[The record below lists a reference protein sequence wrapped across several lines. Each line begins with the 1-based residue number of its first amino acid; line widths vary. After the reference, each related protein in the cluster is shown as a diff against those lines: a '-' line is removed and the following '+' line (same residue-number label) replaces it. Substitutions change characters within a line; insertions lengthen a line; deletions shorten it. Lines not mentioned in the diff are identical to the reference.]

1 MANMKK
7 TLILILS
14 VLLLSLFVFSEL
26 KIGVI
31 NPQKVIENTV
41 RGKQIIAKFN
51 TLRQSKQVTIQK
63 MNNEIGKLEKEL
75 TNPALNTETRELK
88 VRQLEDRKLKRKRF
102 VEDAQKEFQ
111 SKYRGETQQL
121 YKEIMPIIE
130 EIGKAKGFSI
140 ILDLSTAGIAYYN
153 KTIDVTNEVV
163 AAYNKKFSNK

>member
-111 SKYRGETQQL
+111 S
-121 YKEIMPIIE
+121 
-130 EIGKAKGFSI
+130 
-140 ILDLSTAGIAYYN
+140 N
-153 KTIDVTNEVV
+153 
-163 AAYNKKFSNK
+163 